1 MPHQGVFSTT
11 CPDLFSRL
19 CIFPHAWFFFFISMQ
34 AAEFATDSLSF
45 PNISYSDSL
54 IFRFPPLPLFLRVS
68 KVFVFPDLFLI
79 RVIRVYPW

>member
-34 AAEFATDSLSF
+34 AAEFATNALSSQTF
-45 PNISYSDSL
+45 ALPIP
-54 IFRFPPLPLFLRVS
+54 RFPPFPPFLC
-68 KVFVFPDLFLI
+68 PEN
-79 RVIRVYPW
+79 